1 MFLQLTGTALYSVK
15 PDRLLHK
22 SPQKRWRLEVEGL
35 DADQQSPTQRS
46 ADAELSLQAQNA
58 S

>member
-22 SPQKRWRLEVEGL
+22 SPQRCRLEVEGL

>member
-1 MFLQLTGTALYSVK
+1 MFLQLNGTALYSVK
-15 PDRLLHK
+15 PDRLLCK
-22 SPQKRWRLEVEGL
+22 SPQTCHLEVEGL
-35 DADQQSPTQRS
+35 DADQQSPTQHS